1 MVHSIR
7 PESVGIN
14 GLESTI
20 GQSSPSVVLAG
31 MAMSSSSL
39 NEVKVEI
46 SVVLGRSVIPMHQL
60 LRMGRGAV
68 IELDSHQDDPV
79 MVLANNRPVA
89 KADITIDGDRIC
101 VAVTEK
107 LKAYQG

>member
-1 MVHSIR
+1 
-7 PESVGIN
+7 
-14 GLESTI
+14 
-20 GQSSPSVVLAG
+20 

-89 KADITIDGDRIC
+89 KGQIHIEGDRIS
-101 VAVTEK
+101 VEISET
-107 LKAYQG
+107 LKA